1 MKFITYTDNF
11 GGTWPSMISIRR
23 GMDFRRILQE
33 ATGLE
38 RAMGGRV
45 TINITTGGKKRRHYR
60 MGPQKALRMR

>member
-38 RAMGGRV
+38 RYGRQSY
-45 TINITTGGKKRRHYR
+45 NKYYHWR
-60 MGPQKALRMR
+60 

>member
-45 TINITTGGKKRRHYR
+45 TINITTGGKNEDITEWVYK
-60 MGPQKALRMR
+60 KALRMR